1 MRYDKSSG
9 CTNRYEFKVRS
20 RFKSLDKDGQL
31 WRELR
36 LYKWIE
42 KANWEASQV
51 FHWKC
56 FRPTHGWHT
65 GGWWRRWDGSD
76 RNIQEQNIKVTKQ
89 TKHGQ
94 VNNVIKPMKV
104 GTRWAGRASKIYDEM
119 SVQLSAPVVSI
130 VEVRPAG
137 GGGQG
142 QSPGLMYDEVAW
154 WGCPGTWYMAVH
166 GRDTH

>member
-9 CTNRYEFKVRS
+9 CANRYEFKVRS

-51 FHWKC
+51 FHWKY
-56 FRPTHGWHT
+56 FRPPHGRHT

-76 RNIQEQNIKVTKQ
+76 RNIQEKNTKATKQ
-89 TKHGQ
+89 TKHGRQ
-94 VNNVIKPMKV
+94 VNNVIKPIKV
-104 GTRWAGRASKIYDEM
+104 GTRWAGRVSKIYDEM

-137 GGGQG
+137 GRGARAV
-142 QSPGLMYDEVAW
+142 SWVDVW
-154 WGCPGTWYMAVH
+154 WGGLVGMPWYMIH
-166 GRDTH
+166 GNTW